1 MDPRGLDN
9 PTSLDTFSTDL
20 HPDHLFI
27 MEDPYRLEIRL
38 PNPFSPIVGM
48 AYIIPP
54 LKSLPAYFT
63 NPGHP
68 GLPFM
73 KFTL

>member
-48 AYIIPP
+48 AYIVAGGRAF
-54 LKSLPAYFT
+54 ST
-63 NPGHP
+63 NRT
-68 GLPFM
+68 F
-73 KFTL
+73 F